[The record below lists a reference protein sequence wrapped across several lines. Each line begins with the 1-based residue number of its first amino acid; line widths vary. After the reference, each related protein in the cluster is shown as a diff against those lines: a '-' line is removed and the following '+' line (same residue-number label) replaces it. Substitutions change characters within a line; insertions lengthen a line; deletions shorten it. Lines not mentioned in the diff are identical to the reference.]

1 MLILRDAD
9 LKAVLTVEETID
21 ALKVMLA
28 DQAAGGITMPDKV
41 TADITTGGFL
51 RVMPSLHERS
61 GYMGFKFMDVV
72 PKHGARY
79 AIALLDVA
87 TGALEALVDAD
98 YITMMRTSATA
109 ALATDLI
116 GPAEVEEMGLIG
128 SSTQAEGLIL
138 ALAAVR
144 KLPRVKVFSP
154 NAERRQAFADRMK
167 AETGIDVVAV
177 ASADDAIQSANVIC
191 GAYRASGTPSI
202 SAASLRPGVHLNSL
216 SSVRAQAREVTDD
229 VWAACAQ
236 IIVDHRVGVAAS
248 GDGISIRKTD
258 GKALESAPELWEA
271 LRDGVKRKAPDAV
284 TMFKSV
290 GAATQDLAVA
300 ARAVELARRQGMG
313 QDVGEFPVLRKHN

>member
-9 LKAVLTVEETID
+9 LKTVLTVEETID
-21 ALKVMLA
+21 ALKTMLG
-28 DQAAGGITMPDKV
+28 DQAAGGITMPERI

-51 RVMPSLHERS
+51 RVMPSIHERS

-87 TGALEALVDAD
+87 TGALQALVDAD
-98 YITMMRTSATA
+98 YITMVRTSATA
-109 ALATDLI
+109 ALATDFL

-128 SSTQAEGLIL
+128 SSSQAEGLIL

-154 NAERRQAFADRMK
+154 NAGRRHAFADRMR
-167 AETGIDVVAV
+167 AATGIDVVAV
-177 ASADDAIQSANVIC
+177 GSADEAIRSANVIC
-191 GAYRASGTPSI
+191 GAYRAGGTPSI
-202 SAASLRPGVHLNSL
+202 AANHLRPGVHVNSL
-216 SSVRAQAREVTDD
+216 SSVRPQAREVADD

-236 IIVDHRVGVAAS
+236 IVVDHRDGVAAS
-248 GDGISIRKTD
+248 GDGVSIRKTD
-258 GKALESAPELWEA
+258 GAALADVPELWEA
-271 LRDGVKRKAPDAV
+271 LRDGMRRSRADAV

-300 ARAVELARRQGMG
+300 ARAVELARANGLG